1 MYGKLFAQ
9 MYDGTLGTEGPWE
22 ALVTFQQ
29 MIILADQD
37 GVVDMTAEALSRRTT
52 IPLRVIKKGLQALE
66 APDSGSRSPDEGG
79 RRILRLSESRDWG
92 WRLVNHTKYR
102 AIRTTEERRQYQR
115 EYWHKRKGDSTPLN
129 NSTGTQPNQPIAEAY
144 TEAKAE
150 AEAPSVPSLRSGTGR
165 KRPSDPM
172 SDAVWGEGTALL
184 GEAKDARS
192 FLGKLC
198 KEYGQRLVLQAISDA
213 QSAIPAEPRA
223 WLVARC
229 QERRAISG
237 NRQVALEERNAAI
250 AANWHPPEDE

>member
-129 NSTGTQPNQPIAEAY
+129 NSTGTQHNQPIAEAY

-150 AEAPSVPSLRSGTGR
+150 DKRPASSATALSAGDVVVLLPCNTGEEVPVGKAFVDELSTAYPDVDPVGTLREVRAWCIANPR
-165 KRPSDPM
+165 KRKTKD
-172 SDAVWGEGTALL
+172 GL
-184 GEAKDARS
+184 GRFINSWFSRVQNEA
-192 FLGKLC
+192 
-198 KEYGQRLVLQAISDA
+198 
-213 QSAIPAEPRA
+213 
-223 WLVARC
+223 
-229 QERRAISG
+229 
-237 NRQVALEERNAAI
+237 
-250 AANWHPPEDE
+250 